1 MISRN
6 FLSSADIYRH
16 HLWSWQIYC
25 YFFQKVLWT
34 VHPSFIF
41 SVFSEGR
48 KITGLLSLDRYV
60 LVTWIVLDEWY
71 GPRQPLRLSP
81 ILKGVLLRTV
91 FAWDQLPASFRDE
104 PQTYLYRQRGFFL
117 LIDPALVCCMQHD
130 VGAGDFS
137 LFYGVGISDRSLG
150 MLLCSMTG
158 GKLNVSPP
166 SQSRIQIFLS
176 CLTGSRTFLAQEN
189 SVFEL
194 MISDIQRIEDSWC
207 TKRLVTLVI

>member
-1 MISRN
+1 M
-6 FLSSADIYRH
+6 
-16 HLWSWQIYC
+16 
-25 YFFQKVLWT
+25 
-34 VHPSFIF
+34 
-41 SVFSEGR
+41 FSEGR

-60 LVTWIVLDEWY
+60 LVTWIVLDECN

-81 ILKGVLLRTV
+81 ILCLLGTSY
-91 FAWDQLPASFRDE
+91 LP
-104 PQTYLYRQRGFFL
+104 LYVMNLRHIFTDKEAFFL

-194 MISDIQRIEDSWC
+194 MISDIQRIEDS
-207 TKRLVTLVI
+207 